1 LPIVSFVSF
10 VVNGCRHAVT
20 ATPLDYLLS
29 LEHFGI
35 KFGLDNIRAILDGL
49 SHPERAFRSVHIAGT
64 NGKGSVTAM
73 IDAALRAAG
82 HRSAR
87 YTSPHLIDLT
97 ERFVVDG
104 QPTTEGE
111 LSRAVDRVRHVIV
124 DLQRRG
130 LLDVH
135 PTFFE
140 VTTAAAFEIF
150 RTASVE
156 VAVCEVG
163 LGGRLDATNVLSPMV
178 TAITSIAFDHQ
189 QYLGTSLA
197 EIAAEK
203 AGIIKPGVPIVTG
216 TVDPDAARVIRD
228 IARDRDAPLVW
239 AHEGVT
245 IEEGPAQSHGGQ
257 AIRLRT
263 LRRDYGVLDLR
274 LAGRHQRDNAVVAVR
289 VLECLDE
296 AGLEVPERA
305 VAEGLASVKWPGRLE
320 HIRLADGRSLLLD
333 AAHNPA
339 GADALGAFLAHQ
351 GVRRPLVFAAMRD
364 KDVRGILAALLP
376 HISDLVLTRA
386 SNPRSTDPRTLFE
399 IASTLA
405 PEASLY
411 IDDVVGDALT
421 HAWQLSPHIVVA
433 GSIFLLGD
441 VLKELQ
447 ST

>member
-1 LPIVSFVSF
+1 VS
-10 VVNGCRHAVT
+10 
-20 ATPLDYLLS
+20 TPLEYLFS

-35 KFGLDNIRAILDGL
+35 KFGLENIRAILEGL
-49 SHPERAFRSVHIAGT
+49 GHPEHAFRSVHVAGT

-104 QPTTEGE
+104 QQTREDE
-111 LSRAVDRVRHVIV
+111 LSRAVDRVRSVIL
-124 DLQRRG
+124 DLQHRG
-130 LLDVH
+130 RLEVH

-150 RTASVE
+150 RHASVE

-178 TAITSIAFDHQ
+178 TAITSIGFDHQ

-203 AGIIKPGVPIVTG
+203 AGIIKRGVPVVVG
-216 TVDPDAARVIRD
+216 PLDSDAARVIRD
-228 IARDRDAPLVW
+228 VARDREAPLVVSQD
-239 AHEGVT
+239 GVQV
-245 IEEGPAQSHGGQ
+245 EAMPAPTDDGQ

-263 LRRDYGVLDLR
+263 PRRDYGVLDLR
-274 LAGRHQRDNAVVAVR
+274 LEGRHQIDNAVVAVR
-289 VLECLDE
+289 VLECVDQ
-296 AGLEVPERA
+296 AGLSCPQTA

-320 HIRLADGRSLLLD
+320 HILLAGGRSLLLD

-339 GADALGAFLAHQ
+339 GAEALAAFLAARGGRQ
-351 GVRRPLVFAAMRD
+351 PLVFAAMRD
-364 KDVRGILAALLP
+364 KDVRGILAALVP
-376 HISDLVLTRA
+376 CVSGLVLTRA
-386 SNPRSTDPRTLFE
+386 SNPRSADPRSLLD
-399 IASTLA
+399 IASALTSEL
-405 PEASLY
+405 PMHVKDS
-411 IDDVVGDALT
+411 VSDALAR
-421 HAWQLSPHIVVA
+421 AWQLSPHIVVA

-441 VLKELQ
+441 VLQELQ
-447 ST
+447 RT

>member
-1 LPIVSFVSF
+1 VS
-10 VVNGCRHAVT
+10 
-20 ATPLDYLLS
+20 TPLEYLFS

-35 KFGLDNIRAILDGL
+35 KFGLENIRAILEALG
-49 SHPERAFRSVHIAGT
+49 HPEHAFRSVHVAGT

-97 ERFVVDG
+97 ERFVVNG
-104 QPTTEGE
+104 QQTREDE
-111 LSRAVDRVRHVIV
+111 LSRAVDRVRSVIV

-130 LLDVH
+130 RLEVH

-150 RTASVE
+150 RNASVE

-178 TAITSIAFDHQ
+178 TAITSIGFDHQ

-203 AGIIKPGVPIVTG
+203 AGIIKRGVPVVVG
-216 TVDPDAARVIRD
+216 PLDSDAARVIRD
-228 IARDRDAPLVW
+228 VARDREAPLVVS
-239 AHEGVT
+239 HDGVHV
-245 IEEGPAQSHGGQ
+245 EVMPGPTDSGQ

-263 LRRDYGVLDLR
+263 PRKDYGVLDLR
-274 LAGRHQRDNAVVAVR
+274 LEGRHQIDNAVVAVR
-289 VLECLDE
+289 VLEYVDE
-296 AGLEVPERA
+296 AGLSCPQTA

-320 HIRLADGRSLLLD
+320 HIRLPSGRSLLLD

-339 GADALGAFLAHQ
+339 GAEALAAFLAAR
-351 GVRRPLVFAAMRD
+351 GVRQPLVFAAMRD
-364 KDVRGILAALLP
+364 KDVRGILAALVP
-376 HISDLVLTRA
+376 HVSSLVLTRA
-386 SNPRSTDPRTLFE
+386 SNPRSADPRSLLE
-399 IASTLA
+399 IASAL
-405 PEASLY
+405 PSRLPM
-411 IDDVVGDALT
+411 DVEDSVSDALAR
-421 HAWQLSPHIVVA
+421 AWKLSPHIVVA

-441 VLKELQ
+441 VLQELQ
-447 ST
+447 RT